1 MSYGEP
7 VSTDVW
13 RERYQWLR
21 TVEEQTQN
29 PLGSYLV
36 SSQAAFVS
44 YDLEIAFCAGA
55 WVSVIIL
62 AHAVIDATIR
72 DIESGDYRSSSKT
85 IFDGDLDLEWLRKRR
100 NSLVHVREDY
110 DPSDFDAIDGYHMS
124 LENDARRA
132 MVLVFRTFYANPRT

>member
-7 VSTDVW
+7 VSIDIW
-13 RERYQWLR
+13 HGRYQWLR
-21 TVEEQTQN
+21 GVEEKAQH

-72 DIESGDYRSSSKT
+72 DTESGDYRSSSKT
-85 IFDGDLDLEWLRKRR
+85 IFDGDPDLEWLRKRR
-100 NSLVHVREDY
+100 NSLVHVQENHN
-110 DPSDFDAIDGYHMS
+110 PSNFDEMDRYHAS
-124 LENDARRA
+124 LEDDARRA
-132 MVLVFRTFYANPRT
+132 MTLVFRTFFANPGT

>member
-13 RERYQWLR
+13 RERYEWLR

-29 PLGSYLV
+29 PLGSYLM

-72 DIESGDYRSSSKT
+72 DTESGDYRSSSKT
-85 IFDGDLDLEWLRKRR
+85 IFDGDPDLEWLRKRR